1 MKIKYNKIVILVIF
15 FVIIATIFVLKD
27 RYFDSQIDQSSQTK
41 IIENWKKYKNEEFGF
56 SFSYPNDWYLYN
68 EEGDYVLVSI
78 SPMGP
83 DDPRRPSGASLLST
97 FNIRLLQEK
106 SIEAHLQPIKENPLF
121 EQFTTSEIEL
131 DNGMVVPLIS
141 YLHPIGTDRIESFI
155 ELIDGTIL
163 QIWFSSSEETYM
175 QILRSFRW
183 Q

>member
-1 MKIKYNKIVILVIF
+1 MKKIIIIISVFFLLVASVTF
-15 FVIIATIFVLKD
+15 FITKD
-27 RYFDSQIDQSSQTK
+27 RYFNTQINQSSQTK
-41 IIENWKKYKNEEFGF
+41 ITEGWTQYENEKFGF
-56 SFSYPNDWYLYN
+56 SFSYPDDWYLYN
-68 EEGDYVLVSI
+68 EESDYVLVFVSSI
-78 SPMGP
+78 SPN
-83 DDPRRPSGASLLST
+83 DPKLASGAGLLSS

-175 QILRSFRW
+175 QILRSFR
-183 Q
+183 